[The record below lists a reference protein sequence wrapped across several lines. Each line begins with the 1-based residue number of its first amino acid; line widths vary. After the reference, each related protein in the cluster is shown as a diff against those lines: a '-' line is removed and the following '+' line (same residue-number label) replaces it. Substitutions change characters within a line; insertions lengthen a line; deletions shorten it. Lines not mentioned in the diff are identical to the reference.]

1 MFASTTNIKHK
12 NNSIKKNV
20 MFYEFYTIKH
30 IRNFEKYD
38 VQMYMMYGRTYYV
51 IFQKKYGTVLF
62 GVNFSKIRENERIND
77 FL

>member
-38 VQMYMMYGRTYYV
+38 VWYGRTYYV